1 VTISSVSKSPK
12 VYGVEPRWPALV
24 ALFAV
29 GALHLSLPPALSVG
43 PDWLVLAVVVVLSIP
58 AVVTHRIRQYA
69 ANQMIGFALS
79 GVVTLAL
86 IASLALLVHALPQ
99 HRQSPIELLRS
110 AAALWL
116 TNILVF
122 ASWYWRLDGGGPHK
136 RMLREVHSDGAFLF
150 PQMTLEHNL
159 KSKTDASGWRPN
171 FIDYLF
177 IAFNT
182 STALSPTDTSVL
194 SRWAKGLMMI
204 QSLISLST
212 IVLLAA
218 RAVNIL

>member
-1 VTISSVSKSPK
+1 MTISTLSKSPM

-24 ALFAV
+24 ALLAV
-29 GALHLSLPPALSVG
+29 GGLHLSLPSSLTVG
-43 PDWLVLAVVVVLSIP
+43 PDWLLLAVVAVLSVP

-69 ANQMIGFALS
+69 ANQIFGYALS
-79 GVVTLAL
+79 SVVTLGL
-86 IASLALLVHALPQ
+86 IMSLALLVHALPQ
-99 HRQSPIELLRS
+99 HKQAPIELLRS
-110 AAALWL
+110 AASLWL

-150 PQMTLEHNL
+150 PQMTLQHEL
-159 KSKTDASGWRPN
+159 KSKMEASGWRPN

-177 IAFNT
+177 LAFNT
-182 STALSPTDTSVL
+182 STALSPTDTAVL
-194 SRWAKGLMMI
+194 SRWAKGLMMV
-204 QSLISLST
+204 QSLISLTT

>member
-1 VTISSVSKSPK
+1 MAISSVSKPK

-24 ALFAV
+24 ALLAV
-29 GALHLSLPPALSVG
+29 GGLHFSLPPALTVG
-43 PDWLVLAVVVVLSIP
+43 PDWLLLVVVVVLSVP

-69 ANQMIGFALS
+69 ANQMLGYALS
-79 GVVTLAL
+79 SVVTLAL
-86 IASLALLVHALPQ
+86 ILSLIMLVRALPQ
-99 HRQSPIELLRS
+99 HKEAPIDLLRS
-110 AAALWL
+110 AGSLWL

-122 ASWYWRLDGGGPHK
+122 ALWYWRLDGGGPHK

-150 PQMTLEHNL
+150 PQMTLERGL
-159 KSKTDASGWRPN
+159 KMKADAAGWRPN

-182 STALSPTDTSVL
+182 STALSPTDTAAL
-194 SRWAKGLMMI
+194 SRWAKALMMV
-204 QSLISLST
+204 QSLISLTT